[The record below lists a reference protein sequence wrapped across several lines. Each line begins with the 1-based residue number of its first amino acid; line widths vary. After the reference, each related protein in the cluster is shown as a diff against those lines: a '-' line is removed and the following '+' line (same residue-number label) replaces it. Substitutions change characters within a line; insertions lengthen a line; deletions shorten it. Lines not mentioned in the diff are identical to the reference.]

1 MSISVSDHRAEARAR
16 CLEEHLRAENQHD
29 VDAIMKTFAQ
39 NGVLIFNGVSIA
51 DHDRIRALHE
61 DLGFGQ
67 GGGFSDLSIEE
78 KERYVS
84 GEAIVLEQ
92 VVRGKHTGVWQ
103 GVPATGRT
111 VELAVSTV
119 YKFDEEGKLSSEN
132 VYFDTGGLLRQ
143 LGVL

>member
-1 MSISVSDHRAEARAR
+1 MSETVSNDLLQARTE
-16 CLEEHLRAENQHD
+16 CLDEHLRAENRHD
-29 VDAIMKTFAQ
+29 VDAIMNTFAH

-51 DHDRIRALHE
+51 DRDRIRALHE
-61 DLGFGQ
+61 ELGFGE
-67 GGGFSDLSIEE
+67 GGGFSDLTIEE

-84 GEAIVLEQ
+84 DRAIILEQ
-92 VVRGKHTGVWQ
+92 VVRGRHTGLWQ
-103 GVPATGRT
+103 GVPATGRK

-132 VYFDTGGLLRQ
+132 VYFDTGGLLKQ